1 MDYNRAHSRVQQ
13 LKKFYKN
20 LMWFGIVAGIIIG
33 NDFIKN
39 GMHYN
44 ILSGHLILTIWAIFI
59 IIKAVSLFVF
69 DDSWEKEII
78 NKEFKKEKKP
88 IDF

>member
-1 MDYNRAHSRVQQ
+1 MDYNRAHNRVQQ

-20 LMWFGIVAGIIIG
+20 LMWFGIITAIIIG
-33 NDFIKN
+33 NDLIKN

-44 ILSGHLILTIWAIFI
+44 VLSGHLILTIWAIFL
-59 IIKAVSLFVF
+59 IIKAFSLFVF
-69 DDSWEKEII
+69 DDSWENEIL
-78 NKEFKKEKKP
+78 NKELKKDKKP

>member
-1 MDYNRAHSRVQQ
+1 MDYNNAYNRVQQ

-20 LMWFGIVAGIIIG
+20 LMWFGIVAAIIIG
-33 NDFIKN
+33 NDWIKN

-44 ILSGHLILTIWAIFI
+44 LLSGHLILTIWAIFI
-59 IIKAVSLFVF
+59 IIKAFSLFVF
-69 DDSWEKEII
+69 DSTWERRIME
-78 NKEFKKEKKP
+78 NELKKNKKP